1 MEKSSVPT
9 PFESAPGVPSCFG
22 TPRSVQRIGIHSLRS
37 EKRSPQGRLPA
48 LGQRHQRFLR
58 IVEHQVVY
66 MPRPS
71 DDPPY
76 PAQIHKVRAVA
87 AEEPEGRKH
96 AFKSI
101 QGQPDVECQRCSNSD
116 PPPRRRPMS
125 GRRHR
130 LPTFCFS
137 FSRYDSPLMLLVTPR
152 LHTVRNRPVPICPCH
167 GEKVLGP
174 WRRPAARLAPLT
186 GYRGRSEM
194 TGTWMGYRQ
203 RSCGPPLVVLDQ
215 PR

>member
-152 LHTVRNRPVPICPCH
+152 PDAARNRTSLF
-167 GEKVLGP
+167 VLLRGKGSWP
-174 WRRPAARLAPLT
+174 LAQTGSTARATYWISRTIGDDRNLDGMRR
-186 GYRGRSEM
+186 
-194 TGTWMGYRQ
+194 
-203 RSCGPPLVVLDQ
+203 RSCGLPLVVLDQ